1 MIDRGTATETLC
13 KRNHNHSHSHKW
25 SQTQVATTMP
35 TFQNKTFRS
44 SADANKLG
52 MRYRALMSKH
62 PFLTFGLPFIAVIV
76 AGSFVLTPA
85 TAIRYEKHDRKVR
98 QMTKEEELNVR
109 RAARKVDMKEEYY
122 VSLAF
127 VTYPFTHPIYLCRGA
142 WNSMQGNREKDGNRA
157 FLEACEANAGC
168 L

>member
-1 MIDRGTATETLC
+1 
-13 KRNHNHSHSHKW
+13 
-25 SQTQVATTMP
+25 
-35 TFQNKTFRS
+35 
-44 SADANKLG
+44 

-122 VSLAF
+122 VSSYFRNLPISPVISMPGGLEYTGVMRGRPCLGFFDAWRLIQDALQRLAGRDLDNWEQKR
-127 VTYPFTHPIYLCRGA
+127 VERLPGE
-142 WNSMQGNREKDGNRA
+142 SDGI
-157 FLEACEANAGC
+157 L
-168 L
+168 

>member
-1 MIDRGTATETLC
+1 
-13 KRNHNHSHSHKW
+13 
-25 SQTQVATTMP
+25 MP

-62 PFLTFGLPFIAVIV
+62 PFLAFGLPFMAVIV

-122 VSLAF
+122 VSCLTSI
-127 VTYPFTHPIYLCRGA
+127 TYPLTCHLSARRRGICRGED
-142 WNSMQGNREKDGNRA
+142 RERNQWAIVLLCVCGW
-157 FLEACEANAGC
+157 LGG
-168 L
+168 